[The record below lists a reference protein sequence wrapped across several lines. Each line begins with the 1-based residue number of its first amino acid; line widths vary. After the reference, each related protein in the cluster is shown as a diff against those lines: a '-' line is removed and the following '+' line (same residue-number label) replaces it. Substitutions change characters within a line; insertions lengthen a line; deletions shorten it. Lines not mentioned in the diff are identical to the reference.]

1 MTREHINSAFDDDL
15 NELDTL
21 ITKMGSLAFSQFIAV
36 TDGMANEEAN
46 LKSLIKNDKKIDQL
60 ESEIYNKTV
69 EIIAIRSPQANDL
82 RRIIT
87 APKIATFL
95 ERIGDYSKNII
106 KRREFMIAEDS
117 DLNIL
122 QKLNDISEIARE
134 LLTDALDALSRLDAK
149 KAKLVWE
156 GDVELDAQHSIVYKR
171 IYRRMVEKGSS
182 PAEINAL
189 FIAKNIER
197 IGDYC
202 TSIAEQIY
210 FIEHGEML
218 DEERPKIDFKI

>member
-1 MTREHINSAFDDDL
+1 MTREHIISAFDDDL

-117 DLNIL
+117 DLHIL

-134 LLTDALDALSRLDAK
+134 LLTDVLDALGRLDSK

-156 GDVELDAQHSIVYKR
+156 GDVELDAQHSVVYKR

-197 IGDYC
+197 IGDYL
-202 TSIAEQIY
+202 SLIHI
-210 FIEHGEML
+210 
-218 DEERPKIDFKI
+218 

>member
-117 DLNIL
+117 DLHIL

-134 LLTDALDALSRLDAK
+134 LLTDVLDALGRLDSK

-156 GDVELDAQHSIVYKR
+156 GDVELDAQHSVVYKR

-210 FIEHGEML
+210 FIEHGKML
-218 DEERPKIDFKI
+218 DEERPKVDFKI

>member
-21 ITKMGSLAFSQFIAV
+21 IKKMGNLALSQFIAV
-36 TDGMANEEAN
+36 VDGMANEEAN

-134 LLTDALDALSRLDAK
+134 LLTDVLDALGRLDAK
-149 KAKLVWE
+149 KARLVWE

-171 IYRRMVEKGSS
+171 IYRKMVEKGSS

-218 DEERPKIDFKI
+218 DEERPKLDVKI

>member
-117 DLNIL
+117 DLHIL

-134 LLTDALDALSRLDAK
+134 LLTDVLDALGRLDSK

>member
-36 TDGMANEEAN
+36 IDGMADEEAN
-46 LKSLIKNDKKIDQL
+46 LKSLIKNHKKIDQL

-87 APKIATFL
+87 PPKIATFL

-134 LLTDALDALSRLDAK
+134 LLTDVLDALGRFDSK

-218 DEERPKIDFKI
+218 DDERPKIDFKV

>member
-117 DLNIL
+117 DLHIL

-134 LLTDALDALSRLDAK
+134 LLTDVLDALGRLDSK
-149 KAKLVWE
+149 KARLVWE
-156 GDVELDAQHSIVYKR
+156 GDVELDAQHSVVYKR
-171 IYRRMVEKGSS
+171 IYRRMVDKGSS

-210 FIEHGEML
+210 FIENGKML

>member
-95 ERIGDYSKNII
+95 VRIGDYS
-106 KRREFMIAEDS
+106 
-117 DLNIL
+117 
-122 QKLNDISEIARE
+122 
-134 LLTDALDALSRLDAK
+134 
-149 KAKLVWE
+149 
-156 GDVELDAQHSIVYKR
+156 
-171 IYRRMVEKGSS
+171 
-182 PAEINAL
+182 
-189 FIAKNIER
+189 
-197 IGDYC
+197 
-202 TSIAEQIY
+202 
-210 FIEHGEML
+210 
-218 DEERPKIDFKI
+218 

>member
-117 DLNIL
+117 DLHIL

-134 LLTDALDALSRLDAK
+134 LLTDVLDALGRLDSK
-149 KAKLVWE
+149 KARLVWE
-156 GDVELDAQHSIVYKR
+156 GDVELDAQHSVVYKR

-210 FIEHGEML
+210 FIEHGKML

>member
-36 TDGMANEEAN
+36 TEGMANEEAN

-95 ERIGDYSKNII
+95 ERIGDYSKNIV

-117 DLNIL
+117 DLHIL

-134 LLTDALDALSRLDAK
+134 LLTDVLDALGRLDSK

-156 GDVELDAQHSIVYKR
+156 GDVELDAQHSVVYKR

-210 FIEHGEML
+210 FIEHGKML

>member
-134 LLTDALDALSRLDAK
+134 LLTDVLDALGRLDSK

-156 GDVELDAQHSIVYKR
+156 GDVELDAQHSVVYKR

>member
-117 DLNIL
+117 DLHIL

-134 LLTDALDALSRLDAK
+134 LLTDVLDALGRLDSK

-156 GDVELDAQHSIVYKR
+156 GDVELDAQHSVVYKR

-210 FIEHGEML
+210 FIEHGKML

>member
-15 NELDTL
+15 SELDTL

-117 DLNIL
+117 DLHIL

-134 LLTDALDALSRLDAK
+134 LLTDVLDALGRLDSK

-156 GDVELDAQHSIVYKR
+156 GDVELDAQHSVVYKR

-210 FIEHGEML
+210 FIEHGKML

>member
-36 TDGMANEEAN
+36 IEGMANEEAN

-82 RRIIT
+82 IRIIT

-134 LLTDALDALSRLDAK
+134 LLTDVLDALGRFDSK

-218 DEERPKIDFKI
+218 DDERPKIDFKI

>member
-1 MTREHINSAFDDDL
+1 
-15 NELDTL
+15 
-21 ITKMGSLAFSQFIAV
+21 
-36 TDGMANEEAN
+36 
-46 LKSLIKNDKKIDQL
+46 
-60 ESEIYNKTV
+60 
-69 EIIAIRSPQANDL
+69 
-82 RRIIT
+82 
-87 APKIATFL
+87 
-95 ERIGDYSKNII
+95 
-106 KRREFMIAEDS
+106 MIAEDS
-117 DLNIL
+117 DLHIL
-122 QKLNDISEIARE
+122 QKLNDISEVARE
-134 LLTDALDALSRLDAK
+134 LLTDVLDALGRLDSK

-156 GDVELDAQHSIVYKR
+156 GDVELDAQHSVVYKR

-210 FIEHGEML
+210 FIEHGKML

>member
-134 LLTDALDALSRLDAK
+134 LLTDVLDALGRLDSK

>member
-36 TDGMANEEAN
+36 VDGMANEEAN

-117 DLNIL
+117 DLHIL

-134 LLTDALDALSRLDAK
+134 LLTDVLDALGRLDSK
-149 KAKLVWE
+149 KARLVWE
-156 GDVELDAQHSIVYKR
+156 GDVELDAQHSVVYKR